1 MYINARCVIW
11 QDEAVVDSAIIRAIL
26 DSYLDRVGADLIP
39 RSGADDIDTDALHEA
54 SIVVLCHDGGEDP
67 VLIYANAAAAA
78 LWKMP
83 VEKLIGLPSR
93 LTAAA
98 HHRPDRANALTAAR
112 SAGVL
117 YGYSGERVASD
128 GTRFMVRQAVLWTVD
143 GLPQGA
149 GQAAMF
155 TSWEPI
161 DDNA

>member
-1 MYINARCVIW
+1 MV
-11 QDEAVVDSAIIRAIL
+11 ETTIITAIL

-39 RSGADDIDTDALHEA
+39 RSGAAHTDAEALHEA
-54 SIVVLCHDGGEDP
+54 SIVVLCHDGADDP

-83 VEKLIGLPSR
+83 LEQLIGLPSR

-98 HHRPDRANALTAAR
+98 HHQPDRAEALNTAR

-128 GTRFMVRQAVLWTVD
+128 GTRFMIRQAVLWTVD
-143 GLPQGA
+143 GLPHGA

-155 TSWEPI
+155 SSWEPVEE
-161 DDNA
+161 NA

>member
-1 MYINARCVIW
+1 M
-11 QDEAVVDSAIIRAIL
+11 VDTAIIRAIL

-39 RSGADDIDTDALHEA
+39 RNGADSADAEALHQA
-54 SIVVLCHDGGEDP
+54 SIVVLCHDGAEDP

-93 LTAAA
+93 FTAAA
-98 HHRPDRANALTAAR
+98 QHQPDRAEALDSAR

-128 GTRFMVRQAVLWTVD
+128 GTRFMIRQAVLWTVD
-143 GLPQGA
+143 GLPQGV

-155 TSWEPI
+155 TSWEQLDQI
-161 DDNA
+161 G

>member
-1 MYINARCVIW
+1 
-11 QDEAVVDSAIIRAIL
+11 VVDTAIIRAIL

-39 RSGADDIDTDALHEA
+39 RNGADSADAEALHQA
-54 SIVVLCHDGGEDP
+54 SIVVLCHDGAEDP

-93 LTAAA
+93 FTAAA
-98 HHRPDRANALTAAR
+98 QHQPDRAEALDSAR

-128 GTRFMVRQAVLWTVD
+128 GTRFMIRQAVLWTVD
-143 GLPQGA
+143 GLPQGV

-155 TSWEPI
+155 TSWEQLDQI
-161 DDNA
+161 G

>member
-1 MYINARCVIW
+1 M
-11 QDEAVVDSAIIRAIL
+11 VDTAIIRAIL

-39 RSGADDIDTDALHEA
+39 RNGADSADAEALHQA
-54 SIVVLCHDGGEDP
+54 SIVVLCHDGAEDP
-67 VLIYANAAAAA
+67 VLIYANAAASA

-93 LTAAA
+93 FTAAA
-98 HHRPDRANALTAAR
+98 QHQPDRAEALNSAR

-128 GTRFMVRQAVLWTVD
+128 GTRFMIRQAVLWTVD
-143 GLPQGA
+143 GLPQGV

-155 TSWEPI
+155 TSWEQLDQI
-161 DDNA
+161 G